1 MKRITALFLLCSL
14 LLCFFIPVSKASPA
28 AAIPTEVLSAA
39 LANAQEESAQDTE
52 IRLVPDAAINREKR
66 LASIYRTDKN
76 AIRSLS

>member
-52 IRLVPDAAINREKR
+52 IRRFLTQPQ
-66 LASIYRTDKN
+66 TGKN
-76 AIRSLS
+76 GLHWMTI